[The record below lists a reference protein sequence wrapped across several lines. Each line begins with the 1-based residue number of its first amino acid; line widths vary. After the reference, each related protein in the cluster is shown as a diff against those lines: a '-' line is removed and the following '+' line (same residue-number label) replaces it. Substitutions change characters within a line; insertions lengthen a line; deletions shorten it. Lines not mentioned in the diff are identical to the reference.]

1 MQPAHESDLAETPK
15 LICPSGNQQ
24 APTTRPRVKTQ
35 QNLLREKTNFT
46 SHFNAIWVVQIA
58 RQKYTASLFPKWLS
72 SSRHP
77 AS

>member
-1 MQPAHESDLAETPK
+1 LPVESRRA
-15 LICPSGNQQ
+15 NQQ

-35 QNLLREKTNFT
+35 QNSLREKTNFT
-46 SHFNAIWVVQIA
+46 SRFNAIWVVQIA
-58 RQKYTASLFPKWLS
+58 RQKYTASLFPKSLS